1 MLQAAAG
8 SATEA
13 PSIGAGGLV
22 DAAAREIPGAV
33 AVGVPV
39 AARVG
44 EAAGVAPGLFDAGGS
59 HGAAPEPV
67 TANVFDRATLRRGL
81 EFDVS
86 RQPIT
91 GAKLA
96 APQPDSPEALAELRA
111 AGFDFVV
118 TSRQLNFRRAGVVHP
133 TTATLRRTKD
143 FALSEFEALVAEPML
158 IVTVL

>member
-1 MLQAAAG
+1 LQAAAG

-59 HGAAPEPV
+59 HGPAPEPV
-67 TANVFDRATLRRGL
+67 TASVFDRATLRRGL

-96 APQPDSPEALAELRA
+96 APQPDSMEALAELKA

-143 FALSEFEALVAEPML
+143 FALSEFEALIAEPML